1 MENNKSYG
9 KVFFNKF
16 KENIGNKLK
25 KNPKDYFNNQ
35 KCTEMMLSELKS
47 NSPQDLSSAQIY
59 ITDCVIGKTIKDVFG
74 DEILIDREY
83 YKIDMIGWKQ
93 HNEQI
98 KSDCEKLNLKSYCWS
113 LEVAVEHEN
122 DSKEWLDEV
131 CKLSFIKCPL
141 RVVIGYGYDNDD
153 VFKDKINVVKQI
165 LKYNNA
171 FSDEKQEFLIILGK
185 TKRQLSETKTTND
198 LTSQDIANGYSCE
211 IITAKDIGG

>member
-1 MENNKSYG
+1 MENNKNYG
-9 KVFFNKF
+9 EIFFNKF

-47 NSPQDLSSAQIY
+47 NSPQDLGSAHIH

-93 HNEQI
+93 NKTKIES
-98 KSDCEKLNLKSYCWS
+98 KCEELNLKPYCWD
-113 LEVAVEHEN
+113 LKVAVEHEN
-122 DSKEWLDEV
+122 SSKEWLDEV

-141 RVVIGYGYDNDD
+141 RVVIGYGIDN
-153 VFKDKINVVKQI
+153 FEEKIEIVRVI
-165 LKYNNA
+165 LESNKA
-171 FSDEKQEFLIILGK
+171 FSDDEQEFLIILGK
-185 TKRQLSETKTTND
+185 AKRELSKNPTANEIAEGYRYIIIKKE
-198 LTSQDIANGYSCE
+198 DISR
-211 IITAKDIGG
+211 

>member
-1 MENNKSYG
+1 MGNNENYG
-9 KVFFNKF
+9 KMFYDKF
-16 KENIGNKLK
+16 KENISNKLK

-47 NSPQDLSSAQIY
+47 NSPQDLGSAHIY

-93 HNEQI
+93 NKTKIES
-98 KSDCEKLNLKSYCWS
+98 KCEELNLKPYCWS

-141 RVVIGYGYDNDD
+141 RVVIGYGYDNED
-153 VFKDKINVVKQI
+153 VFKDKINIVKQI
-165 LKYNNA
+165 LEYNNA

-211 IITAKDIGG
+211 IITAKDIGR